1 MNKVRATYHFFQNA
15 RTAIVPGILLCLALL
30 SACTND
36 MKDIDALTGKQNLK
50 EDIAYD
56 VTIIYSEEG
65 RAKMRIFAKEFVRN
79 DFAKP
84 PFTDMRNGLKIEFFD
99 DSLQIESTL
108 TAGYA
113 RFYEERKNVL
123 IRENIIIHTKKQETI
138 KTEELVWNQN
148 IKKIYTE
155 KPVTITT
162 PTQSMQGD
170 ALEAEEDFSLYQI
183 KNLRGTVQVDKEQ
196 LPQ

>member
-1 MNKVRATYHFFQNA
+1 MTNLLKRYKNIQSTRV
-15 RTAIVPGILLCLALL
+15 IPGILLCLSL
-30 SACTND
+30 SGCSND
-36 MKDIDALTGKQNLK
+36 MKEIDALTGKGHLS
-50 EDIAYD
+50 EDVAHN
-56 VTIIYSEEG
+56 VTIMYSEDG
-65 RAKMRIFAKEFVRN
+65 RVKMRIYAKEFARN

-84 PFTDMRNGLKIEFFD
+84 PYTDMRNGIKIEFYD

-113 RFYEERKNVL
+113 RFYEEKKSVL
-123 IRENIIIHTKKQETI
+123 IRENIVVNTRKMETI

-148 IKKIYTE
+148 VKKIYTE
-155 KPVTITT
+155 KPVTIVT
-162 PTQSMQGD
+162 PTQVMKGD

-183 KNLRGTVQVDKEQ
+183 KNLRGEVQVEKDQ